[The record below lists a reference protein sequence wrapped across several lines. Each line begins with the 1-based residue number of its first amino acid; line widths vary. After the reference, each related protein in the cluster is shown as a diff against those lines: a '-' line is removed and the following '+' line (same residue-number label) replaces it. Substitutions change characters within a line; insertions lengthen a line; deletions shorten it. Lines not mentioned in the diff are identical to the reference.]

1 MRKNHVLTEV
11 TTDDPQEAIKYYKGT
26 EKIATYQVDDYT
38 PLETE
43 NNNKKFE
50 DVIAVNAAN
59 ATYRECYS
67 LQLQYEKYNKNNRIA
82 CYYVYDMD
90 SNGIPELIVV
100 KGKSGDTMHTYVY
113 SYDDILHTSYFVG
126 EYFTPLGNI
135 YSTYNKEGITVHSS
149 LHGIETYTDLKI
161 QNKLLINNTC
171 EDIEN
176 FKRHKS
182 ETELKMYD
190 IDTLYPFE
198 Y

>member
-1 MRKNHVLTEV
+1 
-11 TTDDPQEAIKYYKGT
+11 
-26 EKIATYQVDDYT
+26 
-38 PLETE
+38 
-43 NNNKKFE
+43 
-50 DVIAVNAAN
+50 
-59 ATYRECYS
+59 
-67 LQLQYEKYNKNNRIA
+67 
-82 CYYVYDMD
+82 
-90 SNGIPELIVV
+90 
-100 KGKSGDTMHTYVY
+100 MHTYVY

-176 FKRHKS
+176 FKRHKA